1 MLGSVSPVWAESS
14 AGFALVFDGTDDLT
28 TLLSTHIT
36 AEHWA
41 KEGDEADRDTP
52 AARAALAEAIVSQA
66 EKLLTTEGYFA
77 PTLTPRWQTDTP
89 LPTLTV
95 RVAEGTQTT
104 LKHIN
109 WTTVGP
115 FSTPKRPPNARPP
128 CAVPAG

>member
-52 AARAALAEAIVSQA
+52 AARAALAEAIVKIGRASCR
-66 EKLLTTEGYFA
+66 E
-77 PTLTPRWQTDTP
+77 
-89 LPTLTV
+89 
-95 RVAEGTQTT
+95 RVSSP
-104 LKHIN
+104 
-109 WTTVGP
+109 V
-115 FSTPKRPPNARPP
+115 
-128 CAVPAG
+128 

>member
-52 AARAALAEAIVSQA
+52 AARAALAEAGQEA
-66 EKLLTTEGYFA
+66 RAKRDKLYRE
-77 PTLTPRWQTDTP
+77 
-89 LPTLTV
+89 TV
-95 RVAEGTQTT
+95 AAQSAAGIARMAD
-104 LKHIN
+104 LA
-109 WTTVGP
+109 
-115 FSTPKRPPNARPP
+115 KRRL
-128 CAVPAG
+128 